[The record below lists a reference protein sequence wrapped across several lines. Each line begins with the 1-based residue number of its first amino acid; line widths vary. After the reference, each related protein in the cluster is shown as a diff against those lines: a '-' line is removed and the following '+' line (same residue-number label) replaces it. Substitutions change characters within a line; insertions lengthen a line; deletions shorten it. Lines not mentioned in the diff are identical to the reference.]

1 MSRFLLH
8 HRHAARECPVV
19 FASFKGFSSPLRHSA
34 TVASCAWGGHEIW
47 WDLEA
52 AGDADALGLLPRYVA
67 ERTTAIQ
74 VGDVVIP

>member
-1 MSRFLLH
+1 MSRFILH

-19 FASFKGFSSPLRHSA
+19 FASFKGFQSPLRHGA

-52 AGDADALGLLPRYVA
+52 DSDADALALLPGYVA
-67 ERTTAIQ
+67 RRTTATK
-74 VGDVVIP
+74 VGDVPIP